1 MRKALVVFIA
11 LFGSMA
17 ANAQANL
24 VIKEVDMGLLAGYH
38 TLLTDPANFVLGE
51 EYELGAYMHE
61 TTNGALL
68 AVTTSYVRNGAF
80 GTNYNLPFYAIGKFS
95 TAKFKIG
102 KLWEG
107 NFFDVMIATGL
118 GYFSGADY
126 AEKQGMIDLVYLD
139 PENPVSNFTIPIEC
153 NIQWYG
159 FDGSINAVALKYELN
174 SWNNYLG
181 VGFTYLL

>member
-1 MRKALVVFIA
+1 
-11 LFGSMA
+11 
-17 ANAQANL
+17 
-24 VIKEVDMGLLAGYH
+24 
-38 TLLTDPANFVLGE
+38 
-51 EYELGAYMHE
+51 
-61 TTNGALL
+61 
-68 AVTTSYVRNGAF
+68 
-80 GTNYNLPFYAIGKFS
+80 
-95 TAKFKIG
+95 
-102 KLWEG
+102 
-107 NFFDVMIATGL
+107 L

>member
-1 MRKALVVFIA
+1 MKRALVVLII
-11 LFGSMA
+11 LFGSV
-17 ANAQANL
+17 NAKGQANL

-38 TLLTDPANFVLGE
+38 TLLTEPANFVLGE

-61 TTNGALL
+61 TTNGALM

-80 GTNYNLPFYAIGKFS
+80 GTNYNLPFGAIGKFS
-95 TAKFKIG
+95 TAKLKIG

-107 NFFDVMIATGL
+107 NFLDVMIATGL

-126 AEKQGMIDLVYLD
+126 AVKQGMIDLVYLD

-159 FDGSINAVALKYELN
+159 FDGSINAIALKYELN

>member
-1 MRKALVVFIA
+1 MKKVLVVLII

-17 ANAQANL
+17 AKAQATL

-80 GTNYNLPFYAIGKFS
+80 GTNYNLHCTPLA
-95 TAKFKIG
+95 
-102 KLWEG
+102 
-107 NFFDVMIATGL
+107 
-118 GYFSGADY
+118 
-126 AEKQGMIDLVYLD
+126 
-139 PENPVSNFTIPIEC
+139 
-153 NIQWYG
+153 
-159 FDGSINAVALKYELN
+159 N
-174 SWNNYLG
+174 S
-181 VGFTYLL
+181 LLRS